1 MLMDQN
7 QSGSLKELW
16 KGIGI
21 AVGIYLAGLLLMI
34 TVPNMLLV
42 YLFAAPIVLIVITVI
57 SFSKGKKRLGQGL
70 LIGMGLDILLFAACF
85 GFILTGLGG

>member
-1 MLMDQN
+1 MDQK

-16 KGIGI
+16 QGIGI
-21 AVGIYLAGLLLMI
+21 SVGIYLLGLLMMV
-34 TVPNMLLV
+34 TAANMLII
-42 YLFAAPIVLIVITVI
+42 YLGVAPIVLIVVTVI

-85 GFILTGLGG
+85 GYFMTNLGQ